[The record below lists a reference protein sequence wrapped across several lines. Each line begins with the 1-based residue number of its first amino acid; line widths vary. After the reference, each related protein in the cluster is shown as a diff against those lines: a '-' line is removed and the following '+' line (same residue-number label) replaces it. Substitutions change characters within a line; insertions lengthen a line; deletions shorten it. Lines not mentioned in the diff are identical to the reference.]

1 MSNDHVAEP
10 FRSILDAIANSH
22 RLAHAELREGM
33 AALNRV
39 NGVTMPKRQYVKDI
53 RLSFE
58 QPPIPL
64 RNFDWR
70 AMHDGDDEEPSRHG
84 WGSTPEE
91 ALADLKR
98 VDEEWEDSLTD
109 EQERLWAEQP

>member
-10 FRSILDAIANSH
+10 FRSLLDDV
-22 RLAHAELREGM
+22 REATQTLTNC
-33 AALNRV
+33 AALGKLQKDGTR
-39 NGVTMPKRQYVKDI
+39 MPTKRQYIRDI

-64 RNFDWR
+64 RQFDWR

-91 ALADLKR
+91 ALADLRR
-98 VDEEWEDSLTD
+98 VDEDFEDSLQT
-109 EQERLWAEQP
+109 ETERLLEEYP

>member
-1 MSNDHVAEP
+1 MIDRLHP
-10 FRSILDAIANSH
+10 LFRAAFDD
-22 RLAHAELREGM
+22 LRDGN
-33 AALNRV
+33 AALARAAAK
-39 NGVTMPKRQYVKDI
+39 GKLQPTGLRMPPKIQYVRDI

-58 QPPIPL
+58 QPPIPM
-64 RNFDWR
+64 RQFDWR

-98 VDEEWEDSLTD
+98 VDREWDESLETEE
-109 EQERLWAEQP
+109 ERLLGEYP